1 LTERYRADLEPDET
15 PEEQTVKKV
24 RGRPFQPGNPG
35 RPVGAKNKTTRLL
48 EQLVGNEAEKLVRK
62 GIDRALG
69 GDGRCLQLFLDR
81 LLPRRNGRPVDF
93 TLPAVTNMR
102 DVVAAMAAI
111 TNAVNDGSLT
121 AEEAGQL
128 VKFLDGYTKV
138 LGVHDHAARL
148 EALEL
153 QMKKRHER

>member
-1 LTERYRADLEPDET
+1 MTERYRADLEPDET

-153 QMKKRHER
+153 QMKKTHER